1 VFVFFVKVV
10 RPVFVVVVVVFE
22 YGSQE
27 CSGARPGGSGIDL

>member
-10 RPVFVVVVVVFE
+10 RTVFVLVVVVFE

-27 CSGARPGGSGIDL
+27 SSRARPGGSGIDV

>member
-10 RPVFVVVVVVFE
+10 GPVFVVVVVFE

-27 CSGARPGGSGIDL
+27 CSRAGPGSSGIDV